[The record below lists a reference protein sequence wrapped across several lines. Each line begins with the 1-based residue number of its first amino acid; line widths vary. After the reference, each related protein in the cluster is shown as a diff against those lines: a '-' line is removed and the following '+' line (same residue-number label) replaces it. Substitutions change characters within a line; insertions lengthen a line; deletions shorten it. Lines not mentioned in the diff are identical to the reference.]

1 MSKPRLIITRKTTH
15 LAAAQAET
23 LASLVSRAHLTETA
37 CGRKVDGITGTHEA
51 GSLPAGLCKN
61 CRRTELYR
69 TVAAEWFRTEHA
81 AEIAQAESYVR
92 SRFFPPLPAEYGELA
107 VRAVHAVNDGDP
119 YRRFDVGHLNPEPRG
134 TGPDGK
140 VTAARLVEVLR
151 LSHLIDDDA
160 ADIAYLD

>member
-1 MSKPRLIITRKTTH
+1 MSKPRLIITRTTTH
-15 LAAAQAET
+15 LAASQVET
-23 LASLVSRAHLTETA
+23 LASLVTRAHLRETA

-61 CRRTELYR
+61 CRRTELFR
-69 TVAAEWFRTEHA
+69 TVAADWFRTEHA
-81 AEIAQAESYVR
+81 AEIAQAESFVR
-92 SRFFPPLPAEYGELA
+92 SRFFPPLPVAYGELA
-107 VRAVHAVNDGDP
+107 VRAVHAVNGGDP
-119 YRRFDVGHLNPEPRG
+119 YLRLDVDHLNPKPRA

-140 VTAARLVEVLR
+140 VTAARLVADLR